1 VDGQCCAG
9 GVRFRLFPKPPYVHP
24 EWPPETISV
33 SSPPGSIGPGPSDDR
48 MVLINPIDKRAPY
61 GVNAGPLGTPRLDL
75 PPFRG
80 PIHRPVCPDDEGHFD
95 SIPQGTPEFAEAHV
109 FGTVRFVLDIWERYF
124 GRRIEW
130 HFARD
135 YRQLEIVILPKID
148 NAYVGYGFMEVGA
161 HPRPLGG
168 PAPYALNF
176 DVMAHELGHLIIY
189 STIGVPSPSAQRGEY
204 YGFQES
210 AADTTALIAALHFDS
225 LITHLLEE
233 THGNLY
239 VFNEL
244 DRFAELSPHDEIRLA
259 SNDIKLSKFTAG
271 WDDEHALSQP
281 LTGAIFD
288 IGVDIFQEL
297 LVERGLIPREIAE
310 ATRRVREEPEI
321 ATMVQPAFEAA
332 FASQYDGLRAALADA
347 RDYVGFALAATWQQL
362 KADNFSYVDVA
373 ETLIAIDQLMSGGR
387 YRRAMVESFV
397 WREIGRG
404 TVGPRLKPPGPH
416 SHTHSARTITPEL
429 AERLPK
435 MTYRE
440 RAIAAGILR

>member
-168 PAPYALNF
+168 LAPYALNF

-204 YGFQES
+204 YGFHES

-387 YRRAMVESFV
+387 YRRAMVESFA
-397 WREIGRG
+397 WREIGRA
-404 TVGPRLKPPGPH
+404 TVGPRLRPPDAR

-429 AERLPK
+429 AERLPR

-440 RAIAAGILR
+440 RAIAAGLAR

>member
-1 VDGQCCAG
+1 
-9 GVRFRLFPKPPYVHP
+9 
-24 EWPPETISV
+24 
-33 SSPPGSIGPGPSDDR
+33 
-48 MVLINPIDKRAPY
+48 
-61 GVNAGPLGTPRLDL
+61 
-75 PPFRG
+75 
-80 PIHRPVCPDDEGHFD
+80 
-95 SIPQGTPEFAEAHV
+95 
-109 FGTVRFVLDIWERYF
+109 
-124 GRRIEW
+124 
-130 HFARD
+130 
-135 YRQLEIVILPKID
+135 
-148 NAYVGYGFMEVGA
+148 
-161 HPRPLGG
+161 
-168 PAPYALNF
+168 
-176 DVMAHELGHLIIY
+176 
-189 STIGVPSPSAQRGEY
+189 
-204 YGFQES
+204 
-210 AADTTALIAALHFDS
+210 

-373 ETLIAIDQLMSGGR
+373 ETLIAMDQIMSGGR
-387 YRRAMVESFV
+387 FRRAMVESFM
-397 WREIGRG
+397 WREIGSA
-404 TVGPRLKPPGPH
+404 TVGPRLRPPDAR
-416 SHTHSARTITPEL
+416 SHTHSARTITPEIGNF
-429 AERLPK
+429 LPR

-440 RAIAAGILR
+440 RAIAAGLAR